1 MIARP
6 SLPGFYYDPQT
17 DRYYR
22 RTREL
27 LVDQQPQ
34 DHFYE
39 ETYTKRNTRRTSIL
53 EHLKRR
59 ENNALPRLSCAQ
71 TCQSFLHYFPISQ
84 AKQEKLESRS
94 LLPRFFDFDT
104 CSNSGVR
111 VCMLSTDPGSFGVTQ
126 ISFDATTGVQFKRF
140 FYIDYGSLQIEFAR
154 HLPTEDSSTLL
165 LCRSLEYQS
174 FVIVN
179 NTNTNGANWV
189 CQRKS
194 KPCFCLE
201 VNRKCSPGNS
211 NILFASGHCGGQVR
225 LENIVSERSIDTC
238 HSWKLHKNS
247 DIVTLDFI
255 DSHSLIAASRSGEG
269 CILDSRQRFPCF
281 SFSLNSNGNRLESSI
296 PGANPLSCKALQEFS
311 AVIFG
316 LVSNRLELWDLRKL
330 SQKNVSYDDHHMDY
344 FPLPISV
351 STCLDLVTCG
361 STDNQL
367 RVWDLKKGG
376 LPIFMET
383 CHYSASASPICCSF
397 LSGHP
402 PVGILFSSLNSIGAL
417 QNFCSKSSQSQD
429 VQY

>member
-6 SLPGFYYDPQT
+6 SLPGFYYDPET

-27 LVDQQPQ
+27 SVEQQKPQ
-34 DHFYE
+34 EYFYGE
-39 ETYTKRNTRRTSIL
+39 ASTEKNRRRTSIL

-59 ENNALPRLSCAQ
+59 ENSEFSRLSCAQ

-111 VCMLSTDPGSFGVTQ
+111 VCMLSSDPGSFGVTQ
-126 ISFDATTGVQFKRF
+126 ISFDASRGVEFKRF

-154 HLPTEDSSTLL
+154 HLPTVDSSTLL
-165 LCRSLEYQS
+165 LCRNMEYQG

-179 NTNTNGANWV
+179 NKNTSGANWV

-201 VNRKCSPGNS
+201 VNRKCSTGNS
-211 NILFASGHCGGQVR
+211 NILFASGHCGGQVH
-225 LENIVSERSIDTC
+225 LENIASERSIDTC
-238 HSWKLHKNS
+238 RNWKLHRNS

-255 DSHSLIAASRSGEG
+255 DSNSLVAASRSGEG
-269 CILDSRQRFPCF
+269 SILDSRQKSPSY
-281 SFSLNSNGNRLESSI
+281 SFSLNANDSRSKGSLI
-296 PGANPLSCKALQEFS
+296 GASPLSCKALQEFS

-316 LVSNRLELWDLRKL
+316 LISNRLELWDLRKL
-330 SQKNVSYDDHHMDY
+330 SQRNISYDDHHMDY

-383 CHYSASASPICCSF
+383 CHYSTSASPICCSF

-402 PVGILFSSLNSIGAL
+402 PVGILYSTMNSIGAL
-417 QNFCSKSSQSQD
+417 QNCCNKSLD
-429 VQY
+429 DPNIR